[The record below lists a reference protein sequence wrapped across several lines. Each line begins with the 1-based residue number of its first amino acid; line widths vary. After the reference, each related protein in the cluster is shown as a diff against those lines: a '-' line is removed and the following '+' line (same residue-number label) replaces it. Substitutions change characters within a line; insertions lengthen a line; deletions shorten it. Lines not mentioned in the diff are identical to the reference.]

1 MRQNYLKIYIPFS
14 FRVISINKDGSVDYT
29 VKDISNIFKIKD
41 HLCVLKYTF
50 AKAREVVIFYFLSFM
65 QAISIFE
72 QNIHRT
78 DERF

>member
-50 AKAREVVIFYFLSFM
+50 AKAREVVIFRFLKLYASYKYF
-65 QAISIFE
+65 
-72 QNIHRT
+72 
-78 DERF
+78 